1 MISIILT
8 TQAFSKHVEPFSEM
22 NFLLMCWFAYY
33 MTWGLQWLQL
43 MPVLTFNIRK
53 FYMYFI
59 TLTPNTMPR
68 KVAMAIPKMPAR
80 MPGTTIELHPIAVA
94 IPHAVVGPP
103 TFAFDA
109 KSKSFKSKRKSF
121 PNPSITTRWTAICT
135 RENIKILGAVIMTF
149 RMLPLAPITTK
160 NTCWSRKQVA
170 KNKSLPEKFNHRSQ
184 KLMLLSEFWNPTK
197 FVNSPAL
204 ESKP

>member
-1 MISIILT
+1 M
-8 TQAFSKHVEPFSEM
+8 
-22 NFLLMCWFAYY
+22 
-33 MTWGLQWLQL
+33 
-43 MPVLTFNIRK
+43 
-53 FYMYFI
+53 

-80 MPGTTIELHPIAVA
+80 MPGTTIELHPFAVA

-121 PNPSITTRWTAICT
+121 PNPSITARWTATCT
-135 RENIKILGAVIMTF
+135 KENIKILGAVIMTF

-160 NTCWSRKQVA
+160 NTC
-170 KNKSLPEKFNHRSQ
+170 
-184 KLMLLSEFWNPTK
+184 
-197 FVNSPAL
+197 
-204 ESKP
+204 

>member
-1 MISIILT
+1 M
-8 TQAFSKHVEPFSEM
+8 
-22 NFLLMCWFAYY
+22 
-33 MTWGLQWLQL
+33 
-43 MPVLTFNIRK
+43 
-53 FYMYFI
+53 

-80 MPGTTIELHPIAVA
+80 MPGTTIELHPFAVA

-103 TFAFDA
+103 IFAFDA

-170 KNKSLPEKFNHRSQ
+170 KNKSLPEKFNHLSQ